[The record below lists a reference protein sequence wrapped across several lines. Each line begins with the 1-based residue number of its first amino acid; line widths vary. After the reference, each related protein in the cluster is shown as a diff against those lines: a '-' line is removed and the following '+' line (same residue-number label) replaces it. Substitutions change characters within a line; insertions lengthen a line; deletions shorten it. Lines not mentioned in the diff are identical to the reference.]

1 MANLYNN
8 TSSSNLFVNA
18 TQARKAT
25 RNNSVI
31 HSEVRSIESAVIAN
45 IDAGV
50 LYANIISSTTM
61 TNSNVYYNV
70 WNSVTTD
77 PTNLDQLI
85 YVKKYFEDRGYG
97 VSVVTNTASNNTISW
112 NISW

>member
-18 TQARKAT
+18 TQARKDT

-50 LYANIISSTTM
+50 L
-61 TNSNVYYNV
+61 
-70 WNSVTTD
+70 
-77 PTNLDQLI
+77 
-85 YVKKYFEDRGYG
+85 
-97 VSVVTNTASNNTISW
+97 
-112 NISW
+112 

>member
-18 TQARKAT
+18 TQARKDS

-45 IDAGV
+45 IDSGV
-50 LYANIISSTTM
+50 LLLYNC
-61 TNSNVYYNV
+61 NS
-70 WNSVTTD
+70 D
-77 PTNLDQLI
+77 LKLHFKFACFI
-85 YVKKYFEDRGYG
+85 K
-97 VSVVTNTASNNTISW
+97 
-112 NISW
+112 